1 MKKLSFIHLFFYLMM
16 STILFAAGCAQQQ
29 QQQVEYIRIKK
40 GPPPEIVAEDGKAKL
55 IPAGFIK
62 RRLRLGMPSAQNVV
76 IHDRQYVY
84 ITEKWFYDVIK
95 WTEEFI
101 ALQVPDL
108 NLQQKYPLGYDETF
122 VALAGNIA
130 NISVAKRYNVQGS
143 VLIGLITA
151 KHDQPWGVIPAD
163 GEVRVYLIGLTENG
177 GLVYDIRTR
186 QSISFDQFPNF
197 DSVVGIMF

>member
-1 MKKLSFIHLFFYLMM
+1 MIKLPFIHLFYYLMV
-16 STILFAAGCAQQQ
+16 STILLVAGCAQQ

-62 RRLRLGMPSAQNVV
+62 RRLRLGLPLAQNVV
-76 IHDRQYVY
+76 IHDRQYMY
-84 ITEKWFYDVIK
+84 ITEKWFGDVIK

-108 NLQQKYPLGYDETF
+108 NLQQKYPPGYDETF
-122 VALAGNIA
+122 ITLAGNIA

-143 VLIGLITA
+143 VLIGLIIA
-151 KHDQPWGVIPAD
+151 KHQHPWGAIPAD
-163 GEVRVYLIGLTENG
+163 GKLRAYMLGLTENG
-177 GLVYDIRTR
+177 GIVYDIRTQ
-186 QSISFDQFPNF
+186 QSINFDRFPNF
-197 DSVVGIMF
+197 DSVVGVMF